1 MIPVTD
7 HLPILVVMI
16 PVIAAYITPLVGIL
30 LKRTVKGIAVAALSA
45 NLACSLLLAHYVLI
59 NGPISYHLSGVPPP
73 LGIEFVADH
82 LGAVLSL
89 LISVITLIAIIYLS
103 ATIPELGKKKT
114 SIFYT
119 LILLAVGGMQGI
131 VLTNDL
137 FNLFVLIE
145 ILAIAMY
152 GLVAIRGDGKSLL
165 AGYKYLL
172 IGSAGSAL
180 ILIGTGFLFI
190 STGTLNMTLMGEI
203 LPDIVDSW
211 TVLAGFALLIA
222 GLSTK
227 IGLFPLHIWMPD
239 AYAHAP
245 SITPVISTLALKA
258 GLVALIRL
266 VYVIFG
272 PSLSV
277 ETVPL
282 PSVLSLLGAVAII
295 ICSIVAL
302 QQADIRRMLAYSTG
316 ANIGCIVLGISL
328 ATSAGLEG
336 AMLHMITHTVAK
348 VCLFIAADAL
358 LIQAGIR
365 MIEDFRGLADEMP
378 YTMAGFSLGAISII
392 GIPLSGGFMSK
403 IYVANAAIE
412 IGLLIYAG
420 VILFWTL
427 LTALYF
433 FRIFRLAYFEPSH
446 REHRLH
452 ETPWPSIMIILILGG
467 ASILLG
473 FFVEI
478 PMEMIRPAAGI
489 LLGGGI

>member
-16 PVIAAYITPLVGIL
+16 PVITAYITPLVGIL
-30 LKRTVKGIAVAALSA
+30 LKRTVKGIAVVALSV

-89 LISVITLIAIIYLS
+89 LISAITLIAIIYLS

-190 STGTLNMTLMGEI
+190 STGTLNMTLMGDI
-203 LPDIVDSW
+203 LPDIINSW
-211 TVLAGFALLIA
+211 TVLGGFALLIA

-266 VYVIFG
+266 IYVIFG
-272 PSLSV
+272 PSLSA

-316 ANIGCIVLGISL
+316 ANIGCIVLGISF

-336 AMLHMITHTVAK
+336 AMLHMITHTVSK
-348 VCLFIAADAL
+348 VCLFIAADAM

-365 MIEDFRGLADEMP
+365 RIEDFRGLADEMP

-403 IYVANAAIE
+403 IYVANAAIG

-433 FRIFRLAYFEPSH
+433 FRIFRFAYFEPSH

-452 ETPWPSIMIILILGG
+452 ETPWPSILIILILGG

-473 FFVEI
+473 FFVEV